1 MIHDLTSTGTM
12 GNNMDHFLLR
22 RGEVGE
28 SSDDF
33 DHKKK
38 KSLDKMKVVMVRIN
52 NSGNYLC
59 HMGSVVE

>member
-1 MIHDLTSTGTM
+1 
-12 GNNMDHFLLR
+12 MDHFLLR

-38 KSLDKMKVVMVRIN
+38 KSLDKMKVVMARIN

-59 HMGSVVE
+59 HMGSVVD

>member
-1 MIHDLTSTGTM
+1 M
-12 GNNMDHFLLR
+12 LR

-38 KSLDKMKVVMVRIN
+38 KRLDKMKVVMARIN

-59 HMGSVVE
+59 HMGSVVD